1 MGEKKH
7 VLGGASLRNHL
18 VVGMLAHVDAGKTT
32 LSEGLLFAGGMLRQ
46 LGRVDHQNAF
56 LDTDAMERRRGITI
70 FAKEAQLPLD
80 SVSLTLLDT
89 PGHADFS
96 AEMERTLQVLDY
108 GVLVVSG
115 SEGIQGHTLTL
126 WKLLARYEIPTFLF
140 INKMD
145 LPDTDAEVI
154 LSQLKKRLHG
164 GCVSFARRAD
174 TQAFREEVAV
184 CDEGVLGEYL
194 ESGTLPDEAIVSL
207 IRKRKLFPCYF
218 GSALKL
224 EGVEEL
230 LRGLERYT
238 RPPAYPEAFGA
249 RVYKISRDAQN
260 NRLTHLK
267 VTGGALPVR
276 TALFGSSSRL
286 GEEMTWTEKVN
297 QIRIYSGERFQTVET
312 AVPGMICAVTGLSQT
327 YPGQGLGAEADA
339 LPPMLEPV
347 LSYRI
352 LLPEGADPHTA
363 LSQLRL
369 LEEEDPLLAVT
380 WREQAQEIHLQLMG
394 EVQTEVLIQRIWDR
408 FGLAVS
414 FDAGS
419 VLYRETIRAP
429 VVGMGHFEPLRH
441 YAEVHLLLEP
451 GERGSGLRFGTVC
464 SEDSLHRSWQRLIL
478 SHLEGAEHPGVLTGA
493 PITDLS
499 VTLVAGKAHN
509 QHTDGGDFRQ
519 AAYRALR
526 QGLMQAETI
535 LLEPWCQFQ
544 LELPA
549 EAVGRAMTDLQRVT
563 EDHSLSE
570 SDGERALM
578 TGSAPMSF
586 MRSYAAEV
594 TAYTRGT
601 GRLSVFFSG
610 FAPCPDQA
618 AAAGAMGYD
627 PQRDL
632 EHPAD
637 SIFLRHGA
645 AYSVSWDQVKEHM
658 HLDAGVYLARE
669 PEPEHQSLPTVPRR
683 EKERSAQQLDDE
695 LMAIYERTYGPVKP
709 RDFQPASPES
719 KRPVSV
725 PETGPAPPSYEKP
738 DYLLVDGYNII
749 HAWEDLQG
757 IARQNLDAA
766 RQMLM
771 DMLSNYR
778 GVHDREIILV
788 FDAYRVPGG
797 TERVS
802 RYHNISVVYTKEAE
816 TADTYIERVTY
827 KIGKRHRVTVASA
840 DGAVQ
845 MIIWGH
851 GALRISPLALRAELE
866 QASADMTAYF
876 RSGSRTP
883 FSPSVIQ
890 AD

>member
-1 MGEKKH
+1 MQ
-7 VLGGASLRNHL
+7 NHL

-32 LSEGLLFAGGMLRQ
+32 LSEGLLFAGGVLRQ
-46 LGRVDHQNAF
+46 LGRVDHKNAF

-89 PGHADFS
+89 PGHVDFS

-145 LPDTDAEVI
+145 LPGTDAQAM
-154 LSQLKKRLHG
+154 LSQLKKRLHE
-164 GCVSFARRAD
+164 GCVSFARRED
-174 TQAFREEVAV
+174 TQAFREEVAG
-184 CDEGVLGEYL
+184 CDEAVLGEYL
-194 ESGTLPDEAIVSL
+194 ESGSLLDETIISL
-207 IRKRKLFPCYF
+207 IQRRGLFPCYF

-230 LRGLERYT
+230 LRGMERYA
-238 RPPAYPEAFGA
+238 RPPAYAGEFGA

-267 VTGGALPVR
+267 VTGGTLPVR
-276 TALFGSSSRL
+276 TALTGR
-286 GEEMTWTEKVN
+286 GPRRWEEPVWTEKVN
-297 QIRIYSGERFQTVET
+297 QIRIYSGEKFQTAE
-312 AVPGMICAVTGLSQT
+312 AALPGMICAVTGLSHT
-327 YPGQGLGAEADA
+327 YPGQGLGVEADA
-339 LPPMLEPV
+339 RSPLLEPV
-347 LSYRI
+347 FSYRV
-352 LLPEGADPHTA
+352 LLPEGADPHTV
-363 LSQLRL
+363 LSQLHL
-369 LEEEDPLLAVT
+369 LEEEDPLLAIA
-380 WREQAQEIHLQLMG
+380 WREQSQEINLHLMG
-394 EVQTEVLIQRIWDR
+394 EVQTEVLIQRIRDR
-408 FGLAVS
+408 FGLEVS

-419 VLYRETIRAP
+419 VLYRETIRGP
-429 VVGMGHFEPLRH
+429 VIGMGHFEPLRH

-451 GERGSGLRFGTVC
+451 GERGSGLRFGSVC
-464 SEDSLHRSWQRLIL
+464 SEDDLHRGWQRLIL
-478 SHLEGAEHPGVLTGA
+478 SHLEGREHPGVLTGA
-493 PITDLS
+493 PMTDLT
-499 VTLVAGKAHN
+499 VTLVAGRAHN

-526 QGLMQAETI
+526 QGLMQAETL
-535 LLEPWCQFQ
+535 LLEPWCQVQ

-563 EDHSLSE
+563 EDLILSE

-578 TGSAPMSF
+578 TGSAPLSF
-586 MRSYAAEV
+586 VRSYAAEI

-601 GRLSVFFSG
+601 GRLSFFFSG

-618 AAAGAMGYD
+618 AAVAAMEYD

-632 EHPAD
+632 ENPSD

-645 AYSVSWDQVKEHM
+645 AYSVGWDQVKEYM
-658 HLDAGVYLARE
+658 HLDSSGYLAVE
-669 PEPEHQSLPTVPRR
+669 AAPEPQSLPAAPRR
-683 EKERSAQQLDDE
+683 EREGSARQLDDE

-709 RDFQPASPES
+709 RDFQPVSPEP

-725 PETGPAPPSYEKP
+725 PESGPALPRYEKP
-738 DYLLVDGYNII
+738 DYLLVDGYNVIY
-749 HAWEDLQG
+749 AWEDLNAV
-757 IARQNLDAA
+757 ARQSLDAA
-766 RQMLM
+766 RQILM

-778 GVHDREIILV
+778 GIHDREIILV

-797 TERVS
+797 TEHVS

-851 GALRISPLALRAELE
+851 GALRISPQALRAELE
-866 QASADMTAYF
+866 QANATMATFF
-876 RSGSRTP
+876 RSGSRVP

-890 AD
+890 TD